1 MEEMEIG
8 VLGGTGPAGSGLAA
22 RLASLGH
29 TVLIG
34 SREAARAAEIV
45 DRLRRQWGER
55 VAGLDPVEN
64 IEAATRAEVVVLAV
78 PWEAAAR
85 TALEHAHQCD
95 GKVVISMA
103 NALRRKGRE
112 FEAVLSPRRS
122 IAAEVQAAMPGAR
135 VVSAFQHVAASA
147 FGQLDEPIRGDV
159 IMCSDHEDAL
169 ELVGGIVASV
179 PVLRPF
185 VGGSLK
191 NSMGVEAFAAVLLS
205 VNLRYRKKA
214 GLQLT
219 GVDPA
224 PTAAAGA
231 SP

>member
-1 MEEMEIG
+1 MLAHGPDILHLCQALRRSGVGMGVAKVEEMEIG

-122 IAAEVQAAMPGAR
+122 IAAEVQGWVWCPLLLRGGLHLALWAMALTAFGWPLREDWLTMPG
-135 VVSAFQHVAASA
+135 
-147 FGQLDEPIRGDV
+147 
-159 IMCSDHEDAL
+159 
-169 ELVGGIVASV
+169 
-179 PVLRPF
+179 
-185 VGGSLK
+185 
-191 NSMGVEAFAAVLLS
+191 
-205 VNLRYRKKA
+205 
-214 GLQLT
+214 
-219 GVDPA
+219 
-224 PTAAAGA
+224 
-231 SP
+231 

>member
-34 SREAARAAEIV
+34 SRDTARSAEVVDKLGELWGDRVSGLEAVGNAEAAAR
-45 DRLRRQWGER
+45 
-55 VAGLDPVEN
+55 
-64 IEAATRAEVVVLAV
+64 TEVVVLAV

-85 TALEHAHQCD
+85 TALEHAGSCE

-122 IAAEVQAAMPGAR
+122 IAAEVQAAMPGSR

-147 FGQLDEPIRGDV
+147 FGRLDEAIHGDV

-169 ELVGGIVASV
+169 ELVGGLVASM
-179 PVLRPF
+179 PELRPF

-219 GVDPA
+219 GVDPTPTGVASAA
-224 PTAAAGA
+224 P
-231 SP
+231 